1 VADADFENEQA
12 AIDTAIALNESGR
25 RLRNTWLERG
35 GRGGDRALALHRELR
50 DPGIRYPH
58 EVVECQL
65 GRFAGRTAGSRGPAP
80 KHLVALGRNVVS
92 AIPRASASQPLSV
105 RE

>member
-1 VADADFENEQA
+1 LVADADFENEQA

-65 GRFAGRTAGSRGPAP
+65 GGQRVGAGVEYD
-80 KHLVALGRNVVS
+80 LVILLEKRS
-92 AIPRASASQPLSV
+92 T
-105 RE
+105 